1 MPNALVIRP
10 RAQTDV
16 DAEAAYYHTTDSL
29 LTATRFL
36 EDLRHVFE
44 RLVQF
49 PHLGTFW
56 PTGNRELIGLRR
68 RPLPHFPYSVFY
80 LPTEGAVEIVRVLH
94 NSRDL
99 PALLEDL

>member
-1 MPNALVIRP
+1 MPKALVIRP
-10 RAQTDV
+10 QAQADV
-16 DAEAAYYHTTDSL
+16 DAEAAYYQASDTP

-44 RLVQF
+44 RLLHF
-49 PHLGTFW
+49 PQLGRPW
-56 PTGNRELIGLRR
+56 PTTNRELLGLRR
-68 RPLPHFPYSVFY
+68 WPLPHFPYAVFY
-80 LPTEGAVEIVRVLH
+80 LSTDTALEIVRVLH